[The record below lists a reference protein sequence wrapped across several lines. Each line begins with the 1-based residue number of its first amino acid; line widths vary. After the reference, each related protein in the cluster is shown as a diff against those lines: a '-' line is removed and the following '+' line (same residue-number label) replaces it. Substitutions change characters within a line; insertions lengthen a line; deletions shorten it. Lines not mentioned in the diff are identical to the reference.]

1 MPLARMMLSSSQRC
15 SSKRRTCG
23 SPRLSSTGCGGWIT
37 FMAVSLRSFFRI
49 LKSAHLRHVD
59 EWPGAWHVAD
69 RHLDQCRLVGGEA
82 LLECLAQ
89 RFGIGGA
96 VAKDAEALGEPDE
109 IRIGEV
115 GADQAIAVQALLHV
129 A

>member
-37 FMAVSLRSFFRI
+37 FIAVSLRSFLRV
-49 LKSAHLRHVD
+49 LKSAHLRHVN
-59 EWPGAWHVAD
+59 EWPRARHVAD
-69 RHLDQCRLVGGEA
+69 RHFDQSRLVGGEA

-89 RFGIGGA
+89 RHGIGGA
-96 VAKDAEALGEPDE
+96 IAKDAEAFGEPHE
-109 IRIGEV
+109 IRIGQV
-115 GADQAIAVQALLHV
+115 GAD
-129 A
+129 